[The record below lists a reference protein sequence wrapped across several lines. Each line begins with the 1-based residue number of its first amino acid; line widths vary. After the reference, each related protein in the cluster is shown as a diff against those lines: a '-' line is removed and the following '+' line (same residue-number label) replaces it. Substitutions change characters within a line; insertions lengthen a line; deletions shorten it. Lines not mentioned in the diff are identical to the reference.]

1 MAPGLRGLRTPGL
14 LEAGGGRWG
23 WGWGA
28 GGVRDGLEAVPPV
41 LEDREGPGSTP
52 QPHAQ
57 KPCSSAGRR
66 ADFIRERG
74 GGDKASSHENEVP
87 VLRHDR
93 SPCHRTVLGIACTTR
108 CIWGR
113 CSSRVHLRDGLTW
126 LLLPQ
131 RRSRAASAGEHLN
144 ARITCGSTR
153 RRTPPSGT
161 CAAVPGRAAAGPTPP
176 CSTSRATF
184 SRSTRSS
191 ARSCARRPAAAEPS
205 P

>member
-1 MAPGLRGLRTPGL
+1 MCGTVWKQCPLCWRTGKDPALPPSPTHRSPAPRQ
-14 LEAGGGRWG
+14 AGGLTLFENEG
-23 WGWGA
+23 
-28 GGVRDGLEAVPPV
+28 DG
-41 LEDREGPGSTP
+41 DR
-52 QPHAQ
+52 
-57 KPCSSAGRR
+57 
-66 ADFIRERG
+66 
-74 GGDKASSHENEVP
+74 ASSHENEVP
-87 VLRHDR
+87 VLRHHR
-93 SPCHRTVLGIACTTR
+93 STCHHTVLGIACTTR

-144 ARITCGSTR
+144 ARITCGSMR